1 MKNIIE
7 KRYFEY
13 PIAEVW
19 KIISDVSRTDWVPGV
34 DSIVLEGDTRVF
46 KFKGMGDLVEKILLL
61 DNENH
66 KLQYSAIKTDMPI
79 KHHLAT
85 IKLDSEESRTI
96 FTWSTEIDPEIFAE
110 GILNGMVTSLDAL
123 QSILKKED

>member
-7 KRYFEY
+7 KRYFEH

-61 DNENH
+61 DM
-66 KLQYSAIKTDMPI
+66 K
-79 KHHLAT
+79 
-85 IKLDSEESRTI
+85 EEK
-96 FTWSTEIDPEIFAE
+96 
-110 GILNGMVTSLDAL
+110 V
-123 QSILKKED
+123 

>member
-1 MKNIIE
+1 
-7 KRYFEY
+7 
-13 PIAEVW
+13 
-19 KIISDVSRTDWVPGV
+19 
-34 DSIVLEGDTRVF
+34 
-46 KFKGMGDLVEKILLL
+46 MGDLVEKILLL
-61 DNENH
+61 DNEQH

-85 IKLDSEESRTI
+85 IKLDSEEDRTL

-123 QSILKKED
+123 QSILKNKN